1 MKNIKFFYIIASN
14 KNEAEKIATKLL
26 DKKLIA
32 CANVI
37 SNVNSYFVWK
47 NKVQNSKEII
57 ICGKTTS
64 KNQKKIIKVVKSIHS
79 YSVPCVIFFDIKNG
93 NKDFLKWI
101 KQSVI

>member
-1 MKNIKFFYIIASN
+1 MKNIKFFYITAPNKREAEQIAS
-14 KNEAEKIATKLL
+14 KLL
-26 DKKLIA
+26 NKKLIA

-37 SNVNSYFVWK
+37 SSVSSYFVWK

-64 KNQKKIIKVVKSIHS
+64 EKQIKIIHEVKKIHS
-79 YSVPCVIFFDIKNG
+79 YSVPCIIFFDIKNG
-93 NKDFLKWI
+93 NKKFLKWI

>member
-1 MKNIKFFYIIASN
+1 MKNIKFFYITAPN
-14 KNEAEKIATKLL
+14 TKEAVQISKKLL

-37 SNVNSYFVWK
+37 SNVNSFFVWK

-64 KNQKKIIKVVKSIHS
+64 KNQKKLFIQSKNYIHILCH
-79 YSVPCVIFFDIKNG
+79 V
-93 NKDFLKWI
+93 
-101 KQSVI
+101 

>member
-1 MKNIKFFYIIASN
+1 MKNIKFFYITATN
-14 KNEAEKIATKLL
+14 RKEAEQIAKKLL

-32 CANVI
+32 CENVI

-64 KNQKKIIKVVKSIHS
+64 KNQTKIIKAVKSIHS
-79 YSVPCVIFFDIKNG
+79 YSVPCIIFFDIKNG

-101 KQSVI
+101 EQSVT

>member
-1 MKNIKFFYIIASN
+1 MKNIKFFYITASN
-14 KNEAEKIATKLL
+14 KKEAEGMANKLL
-26 DKKLIA
+26 NKKLIA

-64 KNQKKIIKVVKSIHS
+64 KNQTKIIKAVKSIHS
-79 YSVPCVIFFDIKNG
+79 YAVPCIIFFDIKNG

>member
-14 KNEAEKIATKLL
+14 KKEAEKIATKLL

-37 SNVNSYFVWK
+37 SNLNSYFVWK
-47 NKVQNSKEII
+47 NKIKNSKEII
-57 ICGKTTS
+57 ICGKTIS
-64 KNQKKIIKVVKSIHS
+64 KNQKEIVHAVKSLHS

>member
-14 KNEAEKIATKLL
+14 KKEAERIAKKLL
-26 DKKLIA
+26 NKKLIA

-64 KNQKKIIKVVKSIHS
+64 KNQTKIIKAVKSIYS
-79 YSVPCVIFFDIKNG
+79 YAVPCIIFFDIKNG

-101 KQSVI
+101 EQSVT

>member
-47 NKVQNSKEII
+47 NKIQNSKEII
-57 ICGKTTS
+57 ICGKTIS
-64 KNQKKIIKVVKSIHS
+64 KNQKEIVHAVKSLHS

>member
-1 MKNIKFFYIIASN
+1 MKNIKFFYIIAPN
-14 KNEAEKIATKLL
+14 HNEAEKIAKKLL

-64 KNQKKIIKVVKSIHS
+64 KNQKNIIHAVKKIHS
-79 YSVPCVIFFDIKNG
+79 YSVPCIIFFDIKSG

-101 KQSVI
+101 KRSVI

>member
-1 MKNIKFFYIIASN
+1 MKNIKFFYIIVPN
-14 KNEAEKIATKLL
+14 KREAEQISKKLL
-26 DKKLIA
+26 NKKLIA

-64 KNQKKIIKVVKSIHS
+64 KNQTKIIKAVKSIHS
-79 YSVPCVIFFDIKNG
+79 YAVPCIIFFDIKNG

-101 KQSVI
+101 KRSVT

>member
-1 MKNIKFFYIIASN
+1 MKNIKFFYITAPN
-14 KNEAEKIATKLL
+14 KSEAEKIAEKLL
-26 DKKLIA
+26 GKKLIA

-47 NKVQNSKEII
+47 NKIQNSKEII
-57 ICGKTTS
+57 ICGKTIS
-64 KNQKKIIKVVKSIHS
+64 KNQKEIVHAVKSLHS

-93 NKDFLKWI
+93 NKDFLKWV

>member
-1 MKNIKFFYIIASN
+1 MKNIKFFYIIVSN
-14 KNEAEKIATKLL
+14 KNEADKIATKLL

-47 NKVQNSKEII
+47 NKIKNSKEII
-57 ICGKTTS
+57 ICGKTIS
-64 KNQKKIIKVVKSIHS
+64 KNQKKIVHAVKSLHS
-79 YSVPCVIFFDIKNG
+79 YSVPCVIFLDITSG

>member
-1 MKNIKFFYIIASN
+1 MKNIKFFYITVPN
-14 KNEAEKIATKLL
+14 KKEAEKIAEKLL
-26 DKKLIA
+26 GKKLIA

-64 KNQKKIIKVVKSIHS
+64 KNQKNIIHAVKKIHS
-79 YSVPCVIFFDIKNG
+79 YSVPCIIFFDIKSG

-101 KQSVI
+101 KRSVI

>member
-1 MKNIKFFYIIASN
+1 MKNIKFFYITAPN
-14 KNEAEKIATKLL
+14 KSEAEKIVEKLL
-26 DKKLIA
+26 GKKLIA

-47 NKVQNSKEII
+47 NRIQNSKEII

-64 KNQKKIIKVVKSIHS
+64 KNQKNIIHAVKKIHS
-79 YSVPCVIFFDIKNG
+79 YSVPCIIFFDIKSG

-101 KQSVI
+101 KRSVI

>member
-64 KNQKKIIKVVKSIHS
+64 KNQTKIIKAVKSIHS

-101 KQSVI
+101 EQSVT

>member
-1 MKNIKFFYIIASN
+1 MKNIKFFYITTPN
-14 KNEAEKIATKLL
+14 KREAKKTSKKLL

-47 NKVQNSKEII
+47 NKVQNSKEVI
-57 ICGKTTS
+57 ICGKTTL
-64 KNQKKIIKVVKSIHS
+64 KNQKKVIHIVKKLHS
-79 YSVPCVIFFDIKNG
+79 YSVPCVIFFDIKDG
-93 NKDFLKWI
+93 NIDFLKWI

>member
-1 MKNIKFFYIIASN
+1 MKNIKFFYITTPN
-14 KNEAEKIATKLL
+14 KKEAEQIAKKLL

-37 SNVNSYFVWK
+37 HNVNSYFVWK

-57 ICGKTTS
+57 ICGKTTLT
-64 KNQKKIIKVVKSIHS
+64 NQKKIIHAVKSLHS

>member
-1 MKNIKFFYIIASN
+1 MKNIKFFYITVPN
-14 KNEAEKIATKLL
+14 KSEAEKIAEKLL
-26 DKKLIA
+26 GKKLIA

-47 NKVQNSKEII
+47 NKIKNSKEII
-57 ICGKTTS
+57 ICGKTIS
-64 KNQKKIIKVVKSIHS
+64 KNQKEIVHAVKSLHS

>member
-1 MKNIKFFYIIASN
+1 MKNIKFFYIIAPN
-14 KNEAEKIATKLL
+14 KKEAEKIATKLL

-47 NKVQNSKEII
+47 NKIQNSKEII
-57 ICGKTTS
+57 ICGKTIS
-64 KNQKKIIKVVKSIHS
+64 KNQKKIVHAVKSLHS
-79 YSVPCVIFFDIKNG
+79 YSVPCVIFLDITNG
-93 NKDFLKWI
+93 NKGFLKWI

>member
-1 MKNIKFFYIIASN
+1 MKNIKFFYITVPN
-14 KNEAEKIATKLL
+14 KKEAERIAKKLL

-64 KNQKKIIKVVKSIHS
+64 KNQTKIIHAVKSIHS
-79 YSVPCVIFFDIKNG
+79 YAVPCIIFFDIKNG

-101 KQSVI
+101 KRSVT

>member
-1 MKNIKFFYIIASN
+1 MKNIKFFYITASN
-14 KNEAEKIATKLL
+14 RKEAELIAKKLL

-64 KNQKKIIKVVKSIHS
+64 KNQTKIIKAVKSIHS
-79 YSVPCVIFFDIKNG
+79 YSVPCIIFFDIKNG

-101 KQSVI
+101 EQSVT

>member
-1 MKNIKFFYIIASN
+1 MKNIKFFYITASN
-14 KNEAEKIATKLL
+14 KKEAERIAKKLL
-26 DKKLIA
+26 NKKLIA

-64 KNQKKIIKVVKSIHS
+64 KNQTKIIKAVKNIHS
-79 YSVPCVIFFDIKNG
+79 YAVPCIIFFDIKNG

-101 KQSVI
+101 EQSVT

>member
-1 MKNIKFFYIIASN
+1 MKNIKFFYITAPN
-14 KNEAEKIATKLL
+14 AKEAVQISKKLL
-26 DKKLIA
+26 NKKLIA

-64 KNQKKIIKVVKSIHS
+64 KNKKKIIQEVKKLHS

-93 NKDFLKWI
+93 NEDFLKWI
-101 KQSVI
+101 KQSVT

>member
-1 MKNIKFFYIIASN
+1 MKNIKFFYITAPN
-14 KNEAEKIATKLL
+14 TKEAVQISKKLL

-47 NKVQNSKEII
+47 NKVQNSREII

-64 KNQKKIIKVVKSIHS
+64 KNQKKN
-79 YSVPCVIFFDIKNG
+79 Y
-93 NKDFLKWI
+93 L
-101 KQSVI
+101 

>member
-14 KNEAEKIATKLL
+14 KKEAEKIATKLL

-47 NKVQNSKEII
+47 NKIKNSKEII
-57 ICGKTTS
+57 ICGKTIS
-64 KNQKKIIKVVKSIHS
+64 KNQKEIVHAVKSLHS

>member
-1 MKNIKFFYIIASN
+1 MKNIKFFYITAPN
-14 KNEAEKIATKLL
+14 KKEAEQIAKKLL

-37 SNVNSYFVWK
+37 SNVRSYFVWK

-64 KNQKKIIKVVKSIHS
+64 KNQKKIIQAVKSLHS
-79 YSVPCVIFFDIKNG
+79 HSVPCVIFLDITNG
-93 NKDFLKWI
+93 NEDFLKWV

>member
-1 MKNIKFFYIIASN
+1 MKNIKFFYITSPN
-14 KNEAEKIATKLL
+14 RKEAERIAKKLL
-26 DKKLIA
+26 NKKLIA

-37 SNVNSYFVWK
+37 NNVNSYFVWK

-64 KNQKKIIKVVKSIHS
+64 KNQTKIIKAVKSIHS
-79 YSVPCVIFFDIKNG
+79 YSVPCIIFFDIKNG

-101 KQSVI
+101 EQSVT

>member
-1 MKNIKFFYIIASN
+1 MKNIKFFYIIVSN
-14 KNEAEKIATKLL
+14 KKEAEKIATKLL

-47 NKVQNSKEII
+47 NKIKNSKEII
-57 ICGKTTS
+57 ICGKTIS
-64 KNQKKIIKVVKSIHS
+64 KNQKEIVHAVKSLHS

>member
-64 KNQKKIIKVVKSIHS
+64 KNQKNIIHAVKKIHS
-79 YSVPCVIFFDIKNG
+79 YSVPCIIFFDIKNG

-101 KQSVI
+101 KRSVI

>member
-1 MKNIKFFYIIASN
+1 MKNIKFFYITAPN
-14 KNEAEKIATKLL
+14 KSEAEKLAKKLL

-64 KNQKKIIKVVKSIHS
+64 KNQKNIIHAVKKIHS
-79 YSVPCVIFFDIKNG
+79 YSVPCIIFFDIKSG

-101 KQSVI
+101 KRSVI

>member
-1 MKNIKFFYIIASN
+1 MKNIKFFYITTSN
-14 KNEAEKIATKLL
+14 KKEAERIAKKLL
-26 DKKLIA
+26 NKKLIA

-37 SNVNSYFVWK
+37 SNVSSYFVWNK
-47 NKVQNSKEII
+47 KVQNSKEII

-64 KNQKKIIKVVKSIHS
+64 KNQTKIIQEVKKIHS
-79 YSVPCVIFFDIKNG
+79 YSVPCIIFFNIKKG